1 MSKRARLLFACASCL
16 VAGALATPL
25 WRVQLIAPQ
34 YPEGLGMEIHAGT
47 VRGATEHDLRS
58 INSLNHYIGMKAI
71 EPDHI
76 AELRLIPWLMAGLAT
91 TGLVVAM
98 VGRRRGAIAWL
109 GAFALLGVAGMW
121 DFYKWE
127 YSYGHDLDLEHA
139 IIKVPGMTYQ
149 PPLIGSKQLL
159 NFTATSLPAI
169 GTALIGAAFLIAV
182 ASLFLD
188 RRRMEE
194 A

>member
-1 MSKRARLLFACASCL
+1 
-16 VAGALATPL
+16 
-25 WRVQLIAPQ
+25 
-34 YPEGLGMEIHAGT
+34 EIHAGT
-47 VRGATEHDLRS
+47 VRGEKENDLRS

-71 EPDHI
+71 EPDEI
-76 AELRLIPWLMAGLAT
+76 EELRLIPWLMAGLAGA
-91 TGLVVAM
+91 GLVAAL

-121 DFYKWE
+121 GFYKWE
-127 YSYGHDLDLEHA
+127 DSYGHDLDLEHA

-159 NFTATSLPAI
+159 NFTATSWPATGAI
-169 GTALIGAAFLIAV
+169 AGGIAMALGIV
-182 ASLFLD
+182 AL
-188 RRRMEE
+188 